1 MSVFKIYLSLDK
13 EGAEIVKEKE
23 KIIEMIQ
30 SLPED
35 STVDDIMDEL
45 FFRIH
50 VNRGLQELDEGKGID
65 HSEIKK
71 RLSQWLTK

>member
-1 MSVFKIYLSLDK
+1 L
-13 EGAEIVKEKE
+13 KEKE

-30 SLPED
+30 SLPDD

-50 VNRGLQELDEGKGID
+50 VNRGLEELDEGKSIY
-65 HSEIKK
+65 HSQIKT

>member
-1 MSVFKIYLSLDK
+1 M
-13 EGAEIVKEKE
+13 KEKE

-35 STVDDIMDEL
+35 STVDIMDEL

-50 VNRGLQELDEGKGID
+50 INRGLQELDEGKGID

>member
-1 MSVFKIYLSLDK
+1 
-13 EGAEIVKEKE
+13 
-23 KIIEMIQ
+23 MIQ

-35 STVDDIMDEL
+35 STADDIMDEL

-50 VNRGLQELDEGKGID
+50 VNRGLQELGEGKGID

-71 RLSQWLTK
+71 GYHSGLQNNRFFFILPSMNKIQCK